1 MRRPLVGFCFAEAFG
16 ILLAHY
22 GLIRF
27 QHLCMICAGVFFVIR
42 GRGKKQ
48 WILCMTVLL
57 LLGFARTEM
66 QSRTPVYL
74 PGCEDRVVRLSGV
87 VTKVEAKEYYLALT
101 LAADQGGL
109 VDEVPVE
116 IREKVLIRLDLK
128 PGEYAVAFPYG
139 LAGRRVI
146 CTGRIS
152 CPESVRNPGGFDYR
166 LYLRGKGIHTLCNV
180 SRYRFQVLDAEK
192 PLLHGLSLRK
202 GAFLN
207 AADEQMSP
215 EGFSLLAGLLFGEK
229 SYIRE
234 DVYEGFRNNGMG
246 HIFAVSGLHVGL
258 LYGVLLKLTRGRRRD
273 ISLLLMLTVIL
284 TYAALANFSISVL
297 RASAMAVTAMLAS
310 PLRRRYDLTSA
321 ASAAALVLM
330 TARPLQLFDSGF
342 QLSFVAAYSL
352 GVAMPFVQLKIKE
365 LADRRRKAW
374 ISSVGSV
381 LGPCAVVQVAM
392 APLLAYHFL
401 LFAPVGFLINP
412 PALLLAGLLLPVGL
426 LMFLLSLASGVACWF
441 GTMGVFL
448 SEVMFSALAGMAE
461 GLASVLLRLS
471 ALARA
476 IPGGGM
482 CPAPPL
488 GLLLLFYVIF
498 FLYFSEIGFILMRRG
513 KRKVFALLATF
524 CLTSAVVL
532 PFACGLTASLIPWR
546 YHTPLVTFLDV
557 GQGDCIHI
565 RDGKINILVDGGGS
579 FYSNVGTKILEPY
592 LLKNGITGIDLA
604 FITHADL
611 DHRKGIQELSQ
622 RMAIDTLVLSDPYK
636 GDPEAFD
643 DILRR
648 DTVYVSQ
655 GDFLAVGSRL
665 SFRILSPE
673 KQVPEGLNDNGLSL
687 VMMLNHSGL
696 DILLTGDLEKAGES
710 NLKNIPTC
718 DILKVA
724 HHGSAGSTSP
734 DFLNAA
740 SPAYAAIS
748 CGKNNIHGHPA
759 PAVIELLEKSGIIF
773 GRTDQWGALCLRS
786 ISPDRFLIEN
796 AAREVC
802 WDIKRKD
809 PE

>member
-1 MRRPLVGFCFAEAFG
+1 
-16 ILLAHY
+16 
-22 GLIRF
+22 
-27 QHLCMICAGVFFVIR
+27 
-42 GRGKKQ
+42 
-48 WILCMTVLL
+48 
-57 LLGFARTEM
+57 
-66 QSRTPVYL
+66 
-74 PGCEDRVVRLSGV
+74 
-87 VTKVEAKEYYLALT
+87 
-101 LAADQGGL
+101 
-109 VDEVPVE
+109 
-116 IREKVLIRLDLK
+116 
-128 PGEYAVAFPYG
+128 
-139 LAGRRVI
+139 
-146 CTGRIS
+146 
-152 CPESVRNPGGFDYR
+152 
-166 LYLRGKGIHTLCNV
+166 
-180 SRYRFQVLDAEK
+180 
-192 PLLHGLSLRK
+192 
-202 GAFLN
+202 
-207 AADEQMSP
+207 
-215 EGFSLLAGLLFGEK
+215 
-229 SYIRE
+229 
-234 DVYEGFRNNGMG
+234 
-246 HIFAVSGLHVGL
+246 
-258 LYGVLLKLTRGRRRD
+258 
-273 ISLLLMLTVIL
+273 
-284 TYAALANFSISVL
+284 
-297 RASAMAVTAMLAS
+297 
-310 PLRRRYDLTSA
+310 
-321 ASAAALVLM
+321 
-330 TARPLQLFDSGF
+330 
-342 QLSFVAAYSL
+342 
-352 GVAMPFVQLKIKE
+352 
-365 LADRRRKAW
+365 
-374 ISSVGSV
+374 
-381 LGPCAVVQVAM
+381 
-392 APLLAYHFL
+392 
-401 LFAPVGFLINP
+401 
-412 PALLLAGLLLPVGL
+412 
-426 LMFLLSLASGVACWF
+426 
-441 GTMGVFL
+441 
-448 SEVMFSALAGMAE
+448 
-461 GLASVLLRLS
+461 
-471 ALARA
+471 
-476 IPGGGM
+476 
-482 CPAPPL
+482 
-488 GLLLLFYVIF
+488 
-498 FLYFSEIGFILMRRG
+498 
-513 KRKVFALLATF
+513 
-524 CLTSAVVL
+524 
-532 PFACGLTASLIPWR
+532 
-546 YHTPLVTFLDV
+546 V